1 MPQFIKLTRVTG
13 WKVGE
18 DKKRVATE
26 TKSVYIRPSEII
38 SFADDDGYTYI
49 SLSQDE
55 SLTVTEKA
63 DDIYNLISEKKE
75 EGYNRYA
82 PYFREGIDG
91 HKIVVDDAPL
101 WGTEW
106 WMNPIISWSTSG
118 ESLAKNSP
126 YYTATIVYTNG
137 DIWE

>member
-75 EGYNRYA
+75 EGYKRYV
-82 PYFREGIDG
+82 PHFREGIDG
-91 HKIVVDDAPL
+91 NKVFLDDDF
-101 WGTEW
+101 W
-106 WMNPIISWSTSG
+106 WSNPIKSEWTNRDT
-118 ESLAKNSP
+118 LDVLNNTP
-126 YYTATIVYTNG
+126 YYTTTIIYTNG